1 MPHSLPGVKELF
13 GAPLRGAGNP
23 NHDEHTSAVALVEQ
37 KDALVK
43 AATEAT
49 ISGLSG
55 ETYFGN
61 NHESG
66 APMIAK
72 RDDKRAAVRKALEE
86 LEMAKSVDP
95 AAMAALNA
103 ALTGAKSEMLS
114 KEWTLSNPVSTGLV
128 PFDLEQPAKLLTPR
142 PTPLRNSIPRVKG
155 QGSSRRFKVISGFTG
170 TGTGGISTLN
180 PGQAEGST
188 NTGPGGL
195 TYIRPPYI
203 SYD

>member
-103 ALTGAKSEMLS
+103 ALTGAKSAMLS

-128 PFDLEQPAKLLTPR
+128 PFDLEQPARLLASVQGDLGLHGHRHWRHLHAQPGPGRRIDQHGPR
-142 PTPLRNSIPRVKG
+142 GLDLHPTPVHLVR
-155 QGSSRRFKVISGFTG
+155 
-170 TGTGGISTLN
+170 
-180 PGQAEGST
+180 
-188 NTGPGGL
+188 
-195 TYIRPPYI
+195 
-203 SYD
+203 